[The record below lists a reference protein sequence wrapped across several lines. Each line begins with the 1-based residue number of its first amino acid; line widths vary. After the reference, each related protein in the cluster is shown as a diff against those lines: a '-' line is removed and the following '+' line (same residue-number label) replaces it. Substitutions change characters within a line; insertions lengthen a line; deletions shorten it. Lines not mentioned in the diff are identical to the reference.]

1 MLINEINPFIRYA
14 RYMDIDK
21 DSRFHEVIPLDARL
35 FFVLSGKG
43 VIKADNRE
51 YEMKDNS
58 MLIVNS
64 GVSYEFMTP
73 EGKAK
78 YIVLNFDYV
87 HSPHSPV
94 NPVPPSTPENYK
106 PKNLISPTQFE
117 DSFELNRTLYI
128 DDAGFAAKRLD
139 TIVTEYS
146 RKLLFF
152 GLKCSSLLCECIC
165 NALRQVRSVTT
176 YEEKKGVFDIIT
188 YIHENYDKNLTN
200 IMIGEEFSYHPNYI
214 SSVVKASTGMPLHKY
229 LIHIRLLRAV
239 EMLENSSH
247 SVGEIASL
255 CGFCDIGYFS
265 AYFKKQ
271 FGTSPNHY
279 RKNMLK

>member
-1 MLINEINPFIRYA
+1 MLIDEIKPFIRYA

-21 DSRFHEVIPLDARL
+21 NSKFHEVIPLDARL

-43 VIKADNRE
+43 IIKADNTE

-58 MLIVNS
+58 LLIVNS
-64 GVSYEFMTP
+64 GIRYEFMTP
-73 EGKAK
+73 QSKVK
-78 YIVLNFDYV
+78 YIVLNFDYI
-87 HSPHSPV
+87 HSPSSPV
-94 NPVPPSTPENYK
+94 NPVSPLKSENFK
-106 PKNLISPTQFE
+106 GKNLISHTQFE
-117 DSFELNRTLYI
+117 DSFELNRTLFVE
-128 DDAGFAAKRLD
+128 DAGFAAKRLD

-165 NALRQVRSVTT
+165 HSLRQVRSVTSN
-176 YEEKKGVFDIIT
+176 EEKRSVFDIIT
-188 YIHENYDKNLTN
+188 YIHENYEKPLTN

-239 EMLENSSH
+239 EMLENSSY

-271 FGTSPNHY
+271 FGISPNHY